1 MKRSIWR
8 ILEVVAVA
16 GSRAVERVAASGGVS
31 FGEEGEEAAG
41 AGADVGWWA
50 QIKPSLAR
58 DGFCR

>member
-31 FGEEGEEAAG
+31 FGEEGEEEGGELPELVQTWAG
-41 AGADVGWWA
+41 G
-50 QIKPSLAR
+50 LR
-58 DGFCR
+58 